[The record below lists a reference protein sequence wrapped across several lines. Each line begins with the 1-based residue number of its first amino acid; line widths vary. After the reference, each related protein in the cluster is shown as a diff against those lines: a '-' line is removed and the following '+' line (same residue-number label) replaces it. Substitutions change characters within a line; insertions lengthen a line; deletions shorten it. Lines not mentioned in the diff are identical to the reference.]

1 MKEKFI
7 DHKFNTASL
16 ALIQTANGIL
26 NEYRSMGY
34 RLSLRQLYYQL
45 VARDYIEN
53 SIRSYKWIG
62 NLISDARL
70 AGLLDWG
77 MIEDRGRETVI
88 PTAWDSPAQIIRA
101 CADQF
106 RIDRWEGQPCYVEVM
121 VEKDALSGI
130 LEPVCRD
137 LHVRFTANKGYSS
150 SSAMYETG
158 KRIHSASQCVDEIHI
173 FYLGDHDPS
182 GIDMT
187 RDIAERLQMFTYGLV
202 DAARVHRLALNWNQV
217 EEWKPPE
224 NPAKETDSRYEA
236 YVHEFGGSSW
246 ELDAVEPRTLADL
259 VRNGITEL
267 IDQEQWGDVAAREE
281 AMREELGGYAEQSE
295 RSESGE
301 QDEEEEPQIEPVKMT
316 KPEIRSH
323 KNVRYDIAKSERGY
337 SIYIRDLNSRWE
349 WFEEKSEA
357 MGEAKK
363 QIEAWKAT
371 KKKSRKG
378 KK

>member
-7 DHKFNTASL
+7 DHRFNNASL
-16 ALIQTANGIL
+16 ELVETANGIL
-26 NEYRSMGY
+26 NEYRNMGY

-53 SIRSYKWIG
+53 SVKSYKRIG
-62 NLISDARL
+62 NLISEARL

-88 PTAWDSPAQIIRA
+88 PTAWESPAQIVRA
-101 CADQF
+101 AAQQF

-158 KRIHSASQCVDEIHI
+158 KRIVKMEDCVEEIHI

-187 RDIAERLQMFTYGLV
+187 RDIAERLELFTYGTIN
-202 DAARVHRLALNWNQV
+202 ATKVHRLALNWNQAASSKHV
-217 EEWKPPE
+217 SLNDFWYINE
-224 NPAKETDSRYEA
+224 
-236 YVHEFGGSSW
+236 VVVVGGKLRHLFVTNRDTLRVTRMPRDIVVCERAQAFIKKINQPKQLS
-246 ELDAVEPRTLADL
+246 LFAVE
-259 VRNGITEL
+259 
-267 IDQEQWGDVAAREE
+267 
-281 AMREELGGYAEQSE
+281 
-295 RSESGE
+295 
-301 QDEEEEPQIEPVKMT
+301 
-316 KPEIRSH
+316 
-323 KNVRYDIAKSERGY
+323 
-337 SIYIRDLNSRWE
+337 
-349 WFEEKSEA
+349 
-357 MGEAKK
+357 
-363 QIEAWKAT
+363 
-371 KKKSRKG
+371 KG
-378 KK
+378 R

>member
-1 MKEKFI
+1 MKEQFI
-7 DHKFNTASL
+7 DHGFNRASL
-16 ALIQTANGIL
+16 ELIKTANGIL
-26 NEYRSMGY
+26 NEYAGMGY

-53 SIRSYKWIG
+53 SVKSYKRIG

-88 PTAWDSPAQIIRA
+88 PAAWESPAEIIRA

-106 RIDRWEGQPCYVEVM
+106 RIDRWKGQPCYAEVM

-158 KRIHSASQCVDEIHI
+158 KRIHRASQCADEIHI

-202 DAARVHRLALNWNQV
+202 DADRVHRLALNWNQV

-224 NPAKETDSRYEA
+224 NPAKETDSRFEA
-236 YVHEFGGSSW
+236 YVHEFGESSW

-259 VRNGITEL
+259 VRDGITKL
-267 IDQEQWGDVAAREE
+267 IDVEIWDEVAAREK
-281 AMREELGGYAEQSE
+281 AMRNELAGYADESE
-295 RSESGE
+295 RKEE
-301 QDEEEEPQIEPVKMT
+301 VERYMAQRREEREEE
-316 KPEIRSH
+316 KP
-323 KNVRYDIAKSERGY
+323 AKT
-337 SIYIRDLNSRWE
+337 SR
-349 WFEEKSEA
+349 
-357 MGEAKK
+357 
-363 QIEAWKAT
+363 
-371 KKKSRKG
+371 KKSKKG